1 MTGPQGAS
9 SSSDDLRAHPSIRSE
24 QVLSRSLKARQ
35 QAMLAIG
42 GAIGTGLFLGSGLA
56 VQTAG
61 PAILLAYVLMAG
73 LALLLGAALTEMC
86 VAHPTAGSFGV
97 YAQIYLSPFAGYAVR
112 ASYWLMEVVATGG
125 HMVAAAIYMRYWF
138 PEVPA
143 AVWIIGFSLLI
154 ALLNTR
160 SVGSF
165 GEFEYWFVTV
175 KVVAVLAFIVLGAGV
190 ILGLTGEPAVGLKN
204 VLGEGGFLPKG
215 LGGMWL
221 ACAFVLY
228 SYIGV
233 EVVAVASGEA
243 HDPERSIPRAM
254 RQTVLGLTA
263 LYVAAMAVLVAI
275 IPWTE
280 AGVGESPFVTV
291 LRKSGVPGAAGL
303 MNFIVLSAALSG
315 ANANLYLVS
324 RTLFSMARAGHV
336 PAAVGNVNR
345 RGTPVNAVLT
355 SSVGLGL
362 ALLVQWRWPESAYVW
377 FVGVALFGALFVW
390 TMIFLVHLRFR
401 AVWSRPDAAPL
412 PYRSPFG
419 RAGSI
424 LGATSLAALFVTTWW
439 APGLR
444 STVFAA
450 GPWLLLLLVGYRLS
464 ARVTQAPPA
473 PSA

>member
-1 MTGPQGAS
+1 
-9 SSSDDLRAHPSIRSE
+9 
-24 QVLSRSLKARQ
+24 
-35 QAMLAIG
+35 
-42 GAIGTGLFLGSGLA
+42 
-56 VQTAG
+56 
-61 PAILLAYVLMAG
+61 
-73 LALLLGAALTEMC
+73 
-86 VAHPTAGSFGV
+86 
-97 YAQIYLSPFAGYAVR
+97 
-112 ASYWLMEVVATGG
+112 
-125 HMVAAAIYMRYWF
+125 
-138 PEVPA
+138 
-143 AVWIIGFSLLI
+143 
-154 ALLNTR
+154 
-160 SVGSF
+160 
-165 GEFEYWFVTV
+165 
-175 KVVAVLAFIVLGAGV
+175 
-190 ILGLTGEPAVGLKN
+190 
-204 VLGEGGFLPKG
+204 
-215 LGGMWL
+215 
-221 ACAFVLY
+221 
-228 SYIGV
+228 
-233 EVVAVASGEA
+233 
-243 HDPERSIPRAM
+243 
-254 RQTVLGLTA
+254 
-263 LYVAAMAVLVAI
+263 
-275 IPWTE
+275 
-280 AGVGESPFVTV
+280 
-291 LRKSGVPGAAGL
+291 
-303 MNFIVLSAALSG
+303 
-315 ANANLYLVS
+315 
-324 RTLFSMARAGHV
+324 MARAGHV